1 MASVA
6 DRDRPRPEQVVAGH
20 RRSDRA
26 QVEQVFDRLVALG
39 EDLFVHVAVGDL
51 TERDD
56 RRLVVLPVDH
66 RMGAVR
72 ELASALRRNEHELE
86 HVRDLLEAIFYGD
99 AGHPGCPPW
108 AQGLPVYFR
117 WPCPTNSQVPAP
129 GDRLAVRRI
138 ALALARTAGNAVRW
152 LWSPPRITS
161 ASWPSAASKSSFTI
175 KWLNSS
181 QCVMSR

>member
-26 QVEQVFDRLVALG
+26 QVEQVFDRLVALR

-56 RRLVVLPVDH
+56 RRLVVFPVHH

-72 ELASALRRNEHELE
+72 ELARALRRDEHELE

-99 AGHPGCPPW
+99 SGHPGCPPW
-108 AQGLPVYFR
+108 AQDLPVYFR
-117 WPCPTNSQVPAP
+117 WPWPTNSQAPWGGSSRPAE
-129 GDRLAVRRI
+129 DRLAVRRI
-138 ALALARTAGNAVRW
+138 ASALARTAGSAVRW
-152 LWSPPRITS
+152 LWSAPP
-161 ASWPSAASKSSFTI
+161 
-175 KWLNSS
+175 
-181 QCVMSR
+181 